1 MVSNESSSPSTRRME
16 IAGHQT
22 LEKSHPAQK
31 PSPQGFPVF
40 LQLNRVWV
48 LCDHALISCAPIFE
62 GGRTSLHD

>member
-48 LCDHALISCAPIFE
+48 VRSLRSRCLISKEKISE
-62 GGRTSLHD
+62 T